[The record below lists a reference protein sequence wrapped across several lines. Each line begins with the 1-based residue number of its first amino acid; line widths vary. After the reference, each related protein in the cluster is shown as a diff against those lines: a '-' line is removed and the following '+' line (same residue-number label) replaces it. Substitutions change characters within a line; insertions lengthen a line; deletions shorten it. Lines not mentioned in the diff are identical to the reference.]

1 MIELHDVPLSRRM
14 KTHVAMSN
22 TLFTQMNPPQMDDE
36 IQRQIFDVLFGR
48 FRNAVFRK
56 IPHSADLNKNSEIV
70 ASVFSEL
77 LRTVNG
83 DFKTSDNGMFA
94 KDFEIAAQTL
104 LPGFTSDELQK
115 LFTYFDGDHD
125 GKISVEEF
133 VFGIKVQYM
142 TVQGTF

>member
-1 MIELHDVPLSRRM
+1 
-14 KTHVAMSN
+14 
-22 TLFTQMNPPQMDDE
+22 MDDE
-36 IQRQIFDVLFGR
+36 IQRQMFDVLFGR
-48 FRNAVFRK
+48 FRNAVFLK
-56 IPHSADLNKNSEIV
+56 VPHSADLNKNSEIV

-77 LRTVNG
+77 LRNVNG
-83 DFKTSDNGMFA
+83 DFKTSEYGMFA
-94 KDFEIAAQTL
+94 KDFEISAQTV

-142 TVQGTF
+142 TE